1 MQSNEK
7 RKGTRFLFFFL
18 PSFDF
23 SPLKAKAKDSL
34 LAWCEQIASCRDFI
48 RVIVTERRKARAS
61 STNSNKL
68 FSLLFLKLLDFRSLK
83 RNISSEGH
91 DSKESKKQWAHH
103 QVKKTSLL
111 KQMDL
116 TKRIWRNLLITLHG
130 QALANCPNLH
140 QPVPQAGP
148 NHQSA
153 IIYIDVM
160 RCWTRKDAYTNY
172 QTQRKEPDSTFY
184 SAKSK
189 SCHKNIA
196 HLLAP
201 WTCAPRHAFRT
212 SVPPIVETTFGFHIE
227 ELRNP
232 SIKTKQ

>member
-7 RKGTRFLFFFL
+7 RKGTRFLFFL

-103 QVKKTSLL
+103 QVKKHHYWN
-111 KQMDL
+111 KMDL
-116 TKRIWRNLLITLHG
+116 TKANLT
-130 QALANCPNLH
+130 
-140 QPVPQAGP
+140 QPSD
-148 NHQSA
+148 NSSWSSA
-153 IIYIDVM
+153 CKLPKSPPARTPSRTKSSISYNIH
-160 RCWTRKDAYTNY
+160 RCNEMLDWKRCIHKLSAT
-172 QTQRKEPDSTFY
+172 KE
-184 SAKSK
+184 
-189 SCHKNIA
+189 
-196 HLLAP
+196 
-201 WTCAPRHAFRT
+201 RT
-212 SVPPIVETTFGFHIE
+212 WFHILFSE
-227 ELRNP
+227 
-232 SIKTKQ
+232 IKVLS